1 MFQVAIH
8 HQDMKVSTITYSTV
22 GNILKIIK
30 IDKCEQLLQFY
41 TFLCVN
47 KSVIH
52 FTNVTCCLQ
61 NLKFLKLLYSR
72 DHKFVVFCFSL
83 LK

>member
-52 FTNVTCCLQ
+52 FTNVTCCCLQ
-61 NLKFLKLLYSR
+61 NLKFLKLLYSAGR
-72 DHKFVVFCFSL
+72 NSSIFCF
-83 LK
+83 

>member
-22 GNILKIIK
+22 GSNILKIIK

-61 NLKFLKLLYSR
+61 NLKFLKLLYSTGR
-72 DHKFVVFCFSL
+72 KSLIFCF
-83 LK
+83 